1 MVHLVPHGPPSALL
15 IVTPWLDLLG
25 AFCILNIQG
34 HEWGAAEQFF
44 TSKKIR
50 EGLKQEAHPKKG
62 QHQAGLA
69 SPSQPAMDLL
79 RLLGS
84 LR

>member
-1 MVHLVPHGPPSALL
+1 MSGVR
-15 IVTPWLDLLG
+15 
-25 AFCILNIQG
+25 LNNSSR
-34 HEWGAAEQFF
+34 A
-44 TSKKIR
+44 KKLR
-50 EGLKQEAHPKKG
+50 EGLNQEAHPKKG